1 PGASMTRFTLGLPG
15 LLALL
20 SCAATP
26 ATPVAPAPTQEA
38 RTDNAPPEVARPV
51 ETLAPRLSRKEQV
64 KRILPHNVRLA
75 LLEGQKIRSTA
86 SGVVIGNEQTPEG
99 PVSYVLTNAH
109 AVDMKEFEHPGL
121 VVIVDE
127 RADSTEYRAEVVA
140 LGAVPDMDLALVKVA
155 GLPRTPARLATDA
168 ELEMGEDV
176 VVAASP
182 FGRAL
187 SLSGGMVSQIEWDK
201 ESKRPRMVKTDAP
214 IGYGASGGGIFS
226 LESGKL
232 LAIVEGYRTAKVGF
246 AVAEQNFSFDVPMP
260 GETFAAPSS
269 KVRLFLQ
276 QKGFARL
283 LGTGAAGTG
292 SGTGGSSQTASR

>member
-1 PGASMTRFTLGLPG
+1 MNRFSLGLPA
-15 LLALL
+15 LFALL
-20 SCAATP
+20 SCAASPTP
-26 ATPVAPAPTQEA
+26 TPLSEAAGTGGAGSTPVVMQQVGALT
-38 RTDNAPPEVARPV
+38 
-51 ETLAPRLSRKEQV
+51 PRLTRKEQV
-64 KRILPHNVRLA
+64 KRILPHNVRLSI
-75 LLEGQKIRSTA
+75 LEEGKARRTA
-86 SGVVIGNEQTPEG
+86 SGVVIGSEQTPEG
-99 PVSYVLTNAH
+99 LVSYVITNAH
-109 AVDMKEFEHPGL
+109 AVEMGDLKDPRL
-121 VVIVDE
+121 VAIVDD
-127 RADSTEYRAEVVA
+127 RANSTEYQALVVA
-140 LGAVPDMDLALVKVA
+140 TGVVPDMDLALLKVP
-155 GLPRTPARLATDA
+155 GLPLRPAQLAADA
-168 ELEMGEDV
+168 ELELGDDV

-187 SLSGGMVSQIEWDK
+187 SLSGGMVSQVEWDK
-201 ESKRPRMVKTDAP
+201 ESKTPRMVKTDAA

-283 LGTGAAGTG
+283 LASGPVEP
-292 SGTGGSSQTASR
+292 GTGGSSQTASR